1 MKLRIQDVL
10 KRKGR
15 DIQYVADKLGVT
27 YNAVYLRI
35 SGNMRIDKLQEIAAV
50 LETEPAELI
59 ELGSEFSH
67 FYDDKTGEWL
77 GIRKK

>member
-35 SGNMRIDKLQEIAAV
+35 NGNMRIDKLQEIAAV

>member
-1 MKLRIQDVL
+1 MKLRIEDVL
-10 KRKGR
+10 KRKGK
-15 DIQYVADKLGVT
+15 DIQYVADKLHVT

-35 SGNMRIDKLQEIAAV
+35 KGNMRIDKLSEIAGA
-50 LETEPAELI
+50 LETETAELI